1 MVKDI
6 FRQVYPFT
14 TENLDGYFPYLDLK
28 NKSVLTVGSSLD
40 QAFNALVYGA
50 RYICVYDINKYV
62 ADFYNYK
69 KNLVLTKDR
78 NEFCE
83 AVFECDMPIIKW
95 HPSLD
100 EYVFRNT
107 YLQSD
112 YNYNLLR
119 YRLEEDNIS
128 FIIGDI
134 YELDKYLGNS
144 SYDRILFS
152 NILAYIDYSAL
163 ERDIEDELFL
173 LKDRFDS
180 FLNHLNND
188 GLLQLMYYYNS
199 VMNGNTT
206 SDWNHGGKGS
216 GYNTAS
222 DARQAFRN
230 ATSVDDAIKALV
242 LGYVRPTGGINSYKN
257 RAKVAEQIYKLISK
271 Q

>member
-6 FRQVYPFT
+6 FKQVYPFT
-14 TENLDGYFPYLDLK
+14 TENLNGYFPYLDLK

-40 QAFNALVYGA
+40 QAFNALVFGA
-50 RYICVYDINKYV
+50 KDICVYDINEYV
-62 ADFYNYK
+62 KDFYNYK
-69 KNLVLTKDR
+69 KKLVLIKDR

-107 YLQSD
+107 YLQSE

-128 FIIGDI
+128 FINGDI
-134 YELDKYLGNS
+134 FELDKYLGNN

-163 ERDIEDELFL
+163 DRNIDDELLL
-173 LKDRFDS
+173 LKDKFGS
-180 FLNHLNND
+180 FISHLNNG
-188 GLLQLMYYYNS
+188 GLLQLMYYYNYNPFCAEEGSIYDVIKLKELLNCDFDMRLIPS
-199 VMNGNTT
+199 VY
-206 SDWNHGGKGS
+206 GGSSNEDG
-216 GYNTAS
+216 
-222 DARQAFRN
+222 
-230 ATSVDDAIKALV
+230 V
-242 LGYVRPTGGINSYKN
+242 LLYKK
-257 RAKVAEQIYKLISK
+257 RT
-271 Q
+271 